1 MIQVAIIT
9 IEQKDILVSL
19 GELQDFGKILPIKDA
34 NDNYFLSENEYYY
47 FLGLWYLDELSL
59 NLEFITTLEF
69 SEYEPKQQTNII

>member
-9 IEQKDILVSL
+9 NEQKDILLSL
-19 GELQDFGKILPIKDA
+19 GELQDFGKILPIQDA

-59 NLEFITTLEF
+59 ILEFITTLQF
-69 SEYEPKQQTNII
+69 TEYEPKQQTNII